1 MSKGEL
7 PDGQRRKAK
16 KGGGLAPA
24 LCNIIGTAMLL
35 AVIAASLSITAP
47 RLMGYGIYNIVSG
60 SMEPKVPVGSVI
72 YVAKTAPEDI
82 QKGDIIAFNSEES
95 VIAHRVVENH
105 VVEGTFTT
113 KGDANAEEDVRDIPY
128 QDLVGRVERHYPM
141 LGALM
146 TVYSSKVGKVYV
158 VAFAACGAMFNI
170 LASRIRARKKSR
182 RQL

>member
-1 MSKGEL
+1 MSKDK
-7 PDGQRRKAK
+7 PR

-24 LCNIIGTAMLL
+24 LCNIIGTVMLL
-35 AVIAASLSITAP
+35 AVIAASLGITAP
-47 RLMGYGIYNIVSG
+47 RLMGYGIYDIVSG
-60 SMEPKVPVGSVI
+60 SMEPEVPIGSAI
-72 YVAKTAPEDI
+72 YVAEAAPEDI
-82 QKGDIIAFNSEES
+82 RAGDIIAFQSGES

-113 KGDANAEEDVRDIPY
+113 KGDANAEEDMQDVPY

-146 TVYSSKVGKVYV
+146 AVYSSKVGKVYV

-170 LASRIRARKKSR
+170 LAGRIRVRRKSR
-182 RQL
+182 